1 MQEVFSKALKELKN
15 KRREM
20 NNILEEINN
29 RLTNADKWPGGEN
42 AGNHSYR
49 TEYKKKDWKKMKTA

>member
-1 MQEVFSKALKELKN
+1 
-15 KRREM
+15 M

-29 RLTNADKWPGGEN
+29 RLTNADKWPGGQN

-49 TEYKKKDWKKMKTA
+49 TEYKKKDWKKDEDSLSDF